1 MSTFIQNGPLLA
13 VAILS
18 STILGG
24 GVYECLVIDP
34 FWPKRPDLVQPIQ
47 GGISRGRFWLPF
59 HIAFEILLIFCLIQA
74 WNSPSVRLWLS
85 FAFATHAAARI
96 WSGFDFIPKALAFE
110 RATAVDQASAKRW
123 TRRSRFRRLS
133 KYFDRRRYVHSRIMY
148 SLPASVRQRA
158 ELSTR
163 SSALLAS
170 VEDSPRLANCA

>member
-1 MSTFIQNGPLLA
+1 MIKLIGKELSVSTFIQNGPLLA

-123 TRRSRFRRLS
+123 TQRSRFR
-133 KYFDRRRYVHSRIMY
+133 
-148 SLPASVRQRA
+148 LPI
-158 ELSTR
+158 
-163 SSALLAS
+163 ALLTSIFLLRAL
-170 VEDSPRLANCA
+170 EAAFPR